1 MNDFSLHSE
10 SGLDRWAFFFDVDG
24 TLAEIQPRPEAV
36 FIPEITLQA
45 LAELQRRG
53 VAVAVISGRP
63 LVQIDQLLQSLRLP
77 AAGVH
82 GAERRRAD
90 GELQE
95 LELDLAALD
104 GVEGELEAACTEYPA
119 LRLENKGIAFALHY
133 REAPELEGIARQIAE
148 SFVARY
154 PRLLSLQPGKC
165 VYELKPKGA
174 NKGEV
179 IRRFMAE
186 EPFRGRR
193 PVFLGDD
200 LTDEA
205 GFAVVNQLGGLSIK
219 VGDGASEAQRRL
231 PSVKAVG
238 EWIAALL
245 TQPHSDIDKHFA
257 ENRL

>member
-1 MNDFSLHSE
+1 
-10 SGLDRWAFFFDVDG
+10 
-24 TLAEIQPRPEAV
+24 
-36 FIPEITLQA
+36 
-45 LAELQRRG
+45 
-53 VAVAVISGRP
+53 VAVISGRP

>member
-1 MNDFSLHSE
+1 MNDFSPS
-10 SGLDRWAFFFDVDG
+10 SGSDLDRWAFFFDVDG
-24 TLAEIQPRPEAV
+24 TLADIQPRPELV
-36 FIPEITLQA
+36 FIPETTLEA

-53 VAVAVISGRP
+53 AAVAVISGRP
-63 LVQIDQLLQSLRLP
+63 LAQIDQLLQSLELP

-90 GELQE
+90 GELQASD
-95 LELDLAALD
+95 LDLAALD
-104 GVEGELEAACTEYPA
+104 GVEDELEAACSEYPA

-133 REAPELEGIARQIAE
+133 REAPELEDVARQIAE

-179 IRRFMAE
+179 IRRFLDE
-186 EPFRGRR
+186 EPFRGRV
-193 PVFLGDD
+193 PVFVGDD

-205 GFAVVNQLGGLSIK
+205 GFAVVNALGGLSIK
-219 VGDGASEAQRRL
+219 VGEGASVAQRRL
-231 PSVKAVG
+231 PSVAAVG
-238 EWIAALL
+238 EWIAARL
-245 TQPHSDIDKHFA
+245 TQPLSDIDKNYS
-257 ENRL
+257 EKRL

>member
-1 MNDFSLHSE
+1 M
-10 SGLDRWAFFFDVDG
+10 
-24 TLAEIQPRPEAV
+24 
-36 FIPEITLQA
+36 
-45 LAELQRRG
+45 
-53 VAVAVISGRP
+53 AVISGRP
-63 LVQIDQLLQSLRLP
+63 LAQIDQLLQSLRLP

-104 GVEGELEAACTEYPA
+104 GVEGELEAACTEFPA

-186 EPFRGRR
+186 EPFRGRL

-219 VGDGASEAQRRL
+219 VGDGTSEAQRRL
-231 PSVKAVG
+231 RSVTAVG

-245 TQPHSDIDKHFA
+245 TQPLSDIDKHFA

>member
-1 MNDFSLHSE
+1 
-10 SGLDRWAFFFDVDG
+10 
-24 TLAEIQPRPEAV
+24 
-36 FIPEITLQA
+36 
-45 LAELQRRG
+45 
-53 VAVAVISGRP
+53 VAVISGRP
-63 LVQIDQLLQSLRLP
+63 LAQIDQLLQSLRLP

-104 GVEGELEAACTEYPA
+104 GVEGELEAACTEFPA

-186 EPFRGRR
+186 EPFRGRL

-219 VGDGASEAQRRL
+219 VGDGTSEAQRRL
-231 PSVKAVG
+231 RSVTAVG

-245 TQPHSDIDKHFA
+245 TQPLSDIDKHFA